1 MCGIWAYIGQGYQDM
16 GEAAAA
22 AAGALIAR
30 GPEGT
35 RILTLDGATFVFTRL
50 AINGL
55 NSAGMQPFERDS
67 LTWMCNGEIY
77 NAVGLVTETGYEPVS
92 GSDCEVLGALWKS
105 CAGDAVAFAR
115 ALDGV
120 FALVLKD
127 GDDYVVARDPYGV
140 RPLYWA
146 RAAGGDYVF
155 GSERKSLVGFE
166 GVEEFPPGEVWTL
179 RPGCEAV
186 RSVYHTVPWIKGVSS
201 DWPAAVR
208 ASLEVAVEKRLLAER
223 PVAALLSGGL
233 DSSLI
238 AALVQRSMKAEGRC
252 LETFSIGMAG
262 STDLRFAGYVAAWI
276 GSKHHEIVVTADEM
290 FAAIPSVIR
299 AIESYDITTVR
310 ASVGNWLVARA
321 VRDRSD
327 CKVVFNGDGS
337 DEVWGSYL
345 YMGRAPTGAA
355 FERESERLL
364 EEIHQYD
371 VLRSDRCISA
381 HGLEARTP
389 FLDKQFVAVAR
400 SAPTGMRRWI
410 SGGLVEGTTG
420 GAKAEKLLLR
430 NAFAQTGVL
439 PGDVLWRKKEAFSDG
454 VSGVER
460 SWFEEIQSR
469 VSGLVPA
476 DWESQAER
484 WTPRPLTAEAF
495 WYRSLY
501 EEYYGSVAKPW
512 PYWMPRWSPETK
524 DPSARTLVS
533 GM

>member
-1 MCGIWAYIGQGYQDM
+1 MCGIWAYLGQGAVDT
-16 GEAAAA
+16 GAAEAAAT
-22 AAGALIAR
+22 LLAR

-35 RILTLDGATFVFTRL
+35 QILTVDGATFVFTRL

-55 NSAGMQPFERDS
+55 NPAGMQPFQIGGQVF
-67 LTWMCNGEIY
+67 MCNGEIY
-77 NAVGLVTETGYEPVS
+77 NAAALAAEIGYVPVS

-115 ALDGV
+115 SLDGV

-140 RPLYWA
+140 RPLYYA
-146 RAAGGDYVF
+146 RTENGSYVF
-155 GSERKSLVGFE
+155 GSERKSLAYADVL
-166 GVEEFPPGEVWTL
+166 EFPPGQVWVL
-179 RPGCEAV
+179 RSGSEQ
-186 RSVYHTVPWIKGVSS
+186 RLVYHTVPWVKGVVGTASGWADAVRVS
-201 DWPAAVR
+201 LEAAVH
-208 ASLEVAVEKRLLAER
+208 KRLLAER

-238 AALVQRSMKAEGRC
+238 AALVQRSMKPQGRC

-262 STDLRFAGYVAAWI
+262 STDLRFARYVADWI

-290 FAAIPSVIR
+290 FAAIPSVIK

-310 ASVGNWLVARA
+310 ASVGNWMVARA
-321 VRDRSD
+321 VRSQSD

-371 VLRSDRCISA
+371 VLRSDRCVAA

-400 SAPTGMRRWI
+400 SAPTGLRRWVATR
-410 SGGLVEGTTG
+410 LPE
-420 GAKAEKLLLR
+420 GAKVEKQLLR
-430 NAFAQTGVL
+430 DAFAQTGIL
-439 PGDVLWRKKEAFSDG
+439 PGEVLWRKKEAFSDG
-454 VSGVER
+454 VSGTER

-469 VSGLVPA
+469 ILVPA
-476 DWESQAER
+476 DWEAQAAR
-484 WTPRPLTAEAF
+484 WTPRPLTAEAY

-501 EEYYGSVAKPW
+501 EESYGSLGKPW

-524 DPSARTLVS
+524 DPSARTLALAV
-533 GM
+533 

>member
-1 MCGIWAYIGQGYQDM
+1 MCGIWAYIGREDM
-16 GEAAAA
+16 GAAAA
-22 AAGALIAR
+22 AAAAALSAR

-35 RILTLDGATFVFTRL
+35 RVLTLDGATFVFTRL

-55 NSAGMQPFERDS
+55 NPAGMQPFD
-67 LTWMCNGEIY
+67 LGGKIFMCNGEIY
-77 NAVGLVTETGYEPVS
+77 NAAALATEIGYETVS
-92 GSDCEVLGALWKS
+92 GSDCEVLGALWTS

-120 FALVLKD
+120 FAIVLKD

-146 RAAGGDYVF
+146 QTAGGNYAF
-155 GSERKSLVGFE
+155 GSERKSLAGFAE
-166 GVEEFPPGEVWTL
+166 VQEFPPGEVWIL
-179 RPGCEAV
+179 RSKSNGHGTV
-186 RSVYHTVPWIKGVSS
+186 RSVYHTVPWVKGVVDT
-201 DWPAAVR
+201 DWPSAVRYALEAAVQ
-208 ASLEVAVEKRLLAER
+208 KRLLAER

-238 AALVQRSMKAEGRC
+238 AALVQRSMKPQGRC
-252 LETFSIGMAG
+252 LETFSIGMEG

-310 ASVGNWLVARA
+310 ASVGNWMVARA
-321 VRDRSD
+321 VREKSE

-371 VLRSDRCISA
+371 VLRSDRCVAA

-389 FLDKQFVAVAR
+389 FLDKQFVGVAR
-400 SAPTGMRRWI
+400 SAPTARRRW
-410 SGGLVEGTTG
+410 TTG
-420 GAKAEKLLLR
+420 GAKAEKQLLR
-430 NAFAQTGVL
+430 DAFAQTGIL
-439 PGDVLWRKKEAFSDG
+439 PGDVMWRRKEAFSDG
-454 VSGVER
+454 VSGTER

-469 VSGLVPA
+469 VAGLVPA
-476 DWESQAER
+476 DWEAQAAR
-484 WTPRPLTAEAF
+484 WTPRPQTAEAY

-524 DPSARTLVS
+524 DPSARTL
-533 GM
+533 GF

>member
-1 MCGIWAYIGQGYQDM
+1 MCGIWAYIGYKSKDM
-16 GEAAAA
+16 GVAAAA
-22 AAGALIAR
+22 AAGALAAR

-35 RILTLDGATFVFTRL
+35 RILTLDGAVFVFTRL

-55 NSAGMQPFERDS
+55 NDAGMQPFEHGGQVF
-67 LTWMCNGEIY
+67 MCNGEIY
-77 NAVGLVTETGYEPVS
+77 NSRALAAEIGYETVS
-92 GSDCEVLGALWKS
+92 GSDCEVLGALWRS

-146 RAAGGDYVF
+146 RTADGDYAF
-155 GSERKSLVGFE
+155 GSERKSLTGFE
-166 GVEEFPPGEVWTL
+166 GVEEFPPGEVW
-179 RPGCEAV
+179 RVRSKRSGGGDAV
-186 RSVYHTVPWIKGVSS
+186 RAVYHTVPWLKGVSS
-201 DWPAAVR
+201 DWPEAVR
-208 ASLEVAVEKRLLAER
+208 ASLEAAVDKRLLAER
-223 PVAALLSGGL
+223 PVAAMLSGGL

-238 AALVQRSMKAEGRC
+238 AALVQRSMKAQGRC

-290 FAAIPSVIR
+290 FAAIPSVIH

-310 ASVGNWLVARA
+310 ASVGNWMVAQA
-321 VRDRSD
+321 VRARSD

-345 YMGRAPTGAA
+345 YMGRAPSGAA

-371 VLRSDRCISA
+371 VLRSDRCVAA

-389 FLDKQFVAVAR
+389 FLDKQFVACAR
-400 SAPTGMRRWI
+400 SAPTGLRRWLAAL
-410 SGGLVEGTTG
+410 GGE
-420 GAKAEKLLLR
+420 KKLLR
-430 NAFAQTGVL
+430 DAFAHTGIL
-439 PGDVLWRKKEAFSDG
+439 PGEVIWRKKEAFSDG
-454 VSGVER
+454 VSGTER

-469 VSGLVPA
+469 VTSLVPA
-476 DWESQAER
+476 DWESQAAR
-484 WTPRPLTAEAF
+484 WTPRPPTAEAY

-501 EEYYGSVAKPW
+501 EQSYGSVEKPW

-524 DPSARTLVS
+524 DPSARTLGS
-533 GM
+533 GMHAL